1 MKTANGLSDLRKS
14 MRAQRRAIPERRQQ
28 VAARQVA
35 AHLKHLSEYNTA
47 TVITCYRA
55 IQGELDTNLVIEDIQ
70 RRGDHCYLPVLGQDW
85 SMEFA
90 EVKAGQRLHKNHWG
104 LWEPGPLARRAS
116 PQEIDVA
123 LVPLVA
129 FDKSGARLGM
139 GGGYYDRYFAFSDAS
154 IQRPF
159 LVGLAHTIQQVDSL
173 ESQPWD
179 VPLNAVVT
187 PRGILRFRPTFK
199 GS

>member
-1 MKTANGLSDLRKS
+1 
-14 MRAQRRAIPERRQQ
+14 MRAQRRAIPAWRQH
-28 VAARQVA
+28 VDARQVA
-35 AHLKHLSEYNTA
+35 AHLKNLPEYSA
-47 TVITCYRA
+47 AAVITCYRA
-55 IQGELDTNLVIEDIQ
+55 IQGELDTKLVIEDIQ
-70 RRGDHCYLPVLGQDW
+70 RRGDQCYLPVLGGDR

-90 EVKAGQRLHKNHWG
+90 EVKAGQRLRKNHWG
-104 LWEPGPLARRAS
+104 LWEPGPLARRAA

-154 IQRPF
+154 EQRPF
-159 LVGLAHTIQQVDSL
+159 LVGLAHTSQQVKSL

-187 PRGILRFRPTFK
+187 PRGIMRFGPIFK
-199 GS
+199 DS